1 MRVRIASTGH
11 SLECIIRVSPQLIG
25 ECVPGTPGR
34 NIHAHLRH
42 DLVTRTSMR
51 CIDPQRT
58 KLTTPAAV
66 MRITYTK

>member
-11 SLECIIRVSPQLIG
+11 NLEYIIRGSPQLMV

-34 NIHAHLRH
+34 DIHAHLRH
-42 DLVTRTSMR
+42 DLVMRTSMCR
-51 CIDPQRT
+51 IDPQST